1 MTYRATVVGP
11 CEHDGM
17 TFDLHIEN
25 ESCWPCEIGL
35 LNAGGREITYPL
47 LRTEPV
53 PFELGRKDNILLT
66 AYYGPKEST

>member
-1 MTYRATVVGP
+1 MLA
-11 CEHDGM
+11 
-17 TFDLHIEN
+17 
-25 ESCWPCEIGL
+25 CEIGL